1 MKLIPVPVATSESAK
16 ETKVVV
22 EQKENKKENSSN
34 AVAINTQ
41 NIVPIQESKP
51 YEEYYNET
59 RREVKESM
67 WHKFMNSKV
76 VRAIKYAFKIRIRL
90 QLPEGLPDGD
100 VQSNKQ

>member
-1 MKLIPVPVATSESAK
+1 M
-16 ETKVVV
+16 
-22 EQKENKKENSSN
+22 EQKETESN
-34 AVAINTQ
+34 TVVVNTQ
-41 NIVPIQESKP
+41 NVAPVQESKP

-76 VRAIKYAFKIRIRL
+76 VKAIKYAFKIRIRL

>member
-1 MKLIPVPVATSESAK
+1 
-16 ETKVVV
+16 
-22 EQKENKKENSSN
+22 
-34 AVAINTQ
+34 
-41 NIVPIQESKP
+41 
-51 YEEYYNET
+51 
-59 RREVKESM
+59 M